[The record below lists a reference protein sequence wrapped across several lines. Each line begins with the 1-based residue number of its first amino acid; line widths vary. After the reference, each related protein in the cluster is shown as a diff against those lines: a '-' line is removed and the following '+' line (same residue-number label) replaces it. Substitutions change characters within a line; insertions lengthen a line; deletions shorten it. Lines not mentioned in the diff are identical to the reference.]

1 MNSSLSVLT
10 GLLLAPLAALHAAEP
25 FWEKVAPTGA
35 SATFHFQPPDSF
47 FGDPIPFYHDGVHHV
62 CFWHGKIRGKRTP
75 CRDRAEIPTKDS
87 VIELRFRFA
96 GAQSLTTEFND
107 HAYTGSH
114 YGHLS
119 MMRISPQSV
128 VLTDQRDGG
137 ANHEIMEL
145 TKDPIKKD
153 EREKRMQ
160 RHLSS
165 TTGCWA
171 MARPCA

>member
-1 MNSSLSVLT
+1 MACIMCVFGMAKSAVK
-10 GLLLAPLAALHAAEP
+10 GHHA
-25 FWEKVAPTGA
+25 VI
-35 SATFHFQPPDSF
+35 S
-47 FGDPIPFYHDGVHHV
+47 
-62 CFWHGKIRGKRTP
+62 
-75 CRDRAEIPTKDS
+75 AEIPTKDS

-145 TKDPIKKD
+145 TKDPIKKE